1 LRESSRV
8 SDLIVAFDLPS
19 GREALDLAARLP
31 GLRWAKIGPVLH
43 VREGPPLVR
52 EFAAR
57 GIRVFLDLKWHDI
70 PSVVAGAVEAARAQG
85 VTMATVHALAGPAA
99 LAAAAREAG
108 DLALVGVTVLTSHDA
123 SEYEQVVGR
132 GVPDLGVETER
143 LARLAVGAGLRGVVV
158 SGREVTLIRG
168 ALGPAPWI
176 VVPGIRAA
184 GDSSGDQVR
193 TVTAAEA
200 VRRGATHLVVGR
212 PITQATDPA
221 GVYQRLMESL

>member
-1 LRESSRV
+1 V
-8 SDLIVAFDLPS
+8 TDLIVAFDLPS

-43 VREGPPLVR
+43 VREGPALVR

-85 VTMATVHALAGPAA
+85 VTMATVHALGGPAA
-99 LAAAAREAG
+99 LAAAAGAAG
-108 DLALVGVTVLTSHDA
+108 DLALVGATVLTSHDPG
-123 SEYEQVVGR
+123 EYEQVVGR

-184 GDSSGDQVR
+184 GEAGGDQVR